1 MLKHQV
7 YNSDTLSSQL
17 LAESQLL
24 SLWFASGHQWSPM
37 IQENCLKTLDCPVH
51 LAKKSQSPSN
61 FTLLL
66 AWMFLLMTVAALLA
80 PLSNN
85 IWVQN
90 PVSTEITL
98 KKVH

>member
-7 YNSDTLSSQL
+7 CNSDTLSSQL

-37 IQENCLKTLDCPVH
+37 IQENSLKTLDCPVH
-51 LAKKSQSPSN
+51 PAKKSQLPSN
-61 FTLLL
+61 LTLLL

-80 PLSNN
+80 PLSNS
-85 IWVQN
+85 IWVKK
-90 PVSTEITL
+90 PVSTEMIL
-98 KKVH
+98 KKMY